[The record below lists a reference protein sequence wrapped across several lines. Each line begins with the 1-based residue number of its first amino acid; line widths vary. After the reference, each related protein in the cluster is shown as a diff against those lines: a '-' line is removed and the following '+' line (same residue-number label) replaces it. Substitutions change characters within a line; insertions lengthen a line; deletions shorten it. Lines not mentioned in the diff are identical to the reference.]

1 MSDHNIHGVS
11 MSGLARSG
19 KDTMADVLVEEF
31 GFRKAYFAFE
41 LKRIA
46 HDYLGWNGVL
56 DPKGNW
62 EGGKDDKGRT
72 LLQRLGTEVGRAY
85 HESLWIFKFLSIYKL
100 PNNATPPPGH
110 SLSTRE
116 RDRLASGALRF
127 FGTGDRDLNS
137 TKATSYL
144 AEAVALI
151 GFGWDGVY
159 DDRGVALL
167 NGILREADNYDGKAG
182 LIKSWHKTTWDLME
196 WAETGDVSRGINTT
210 SNLVV
215 VTDTRF
221 PNELKL
227 LESLNFMTAKVI
239 RPGLVAMAHGSETA
253 LNDAVFDEEIHN
265 DSDLETYLAKVRAT
279 ARLFMATRR

>member
-1 MSDHNIHGVS
+1 

-19 KDTMADVLVEEF
+19 KDTMADILVDEY

-46 HDYLGWNGVL
+46 HDYLGWNGKL
-56 DPKGNW
+56 DTKGNW

-72 LLQRLGTEVGRAY
+72 LLQRLGTEVGRSY
-85 HESLWIFKFLSIYKL
+85 HEGLWTFKFLSIYKL
-100 PNNATPPPGH
+100 PNEAVPPPGH
-110 SLSTRE
+110 SLSPRD

-127 FGTGDRDLNS
+127 FGTGDHDLNS
-137 TKATSYL
+137 AKASSYL

-159 DDRGVALL
+159 DDKGVALL
-167 NGILREADNYDGKAG
+167 NGILREAESYDGKEG
-182 LIKSWHKTTWDLME
+182 LIKSWKKTIMDLAE
-196 WAETGDVSRGINTT
+196 WVETGDVSRGIETK
-210 SNLVV
+210 SNRVV

-227 LESLNFMTAKVI
+227 MKSLNFMTVKVV
-239 RPGLVAMAHGSETA
+239 RPGLVAMAHGSETS
-253 LNDAVFDEEIHN
+253 LNDAVFDEEIQN
-265 DSDLETYLAKVRAT
+265 DSDLDSYLAKVRSIAK
-279 ARLFMATRR
+279 LFVTTNF